1 MLNKTGIF
9 IIMAALLFLAQAN
22 LTAQSRERAD
32 IEEKYKWNLADLY
45 PDDKA
50 WEAAKT
56 DLSPKIDAIVAKK
69 GTMANSAADLLTSL
83 NLIFDLQK
91 EYGRLAGYA
100 GKKFDED
107 TRNSQTLSMKQELQQ
122 LGTDFA
128 AKTSFIEPE
137 LIAIDKAK
145 VDAFLKAEPGLSIYA
160 FYLNDLQRRKA
171 HMLSE
176 KEETIMAQASLMAS
190 APYDIYSI
198 FSNAEMPYVDVVL
211 SDGNKVNL
219 NLANYSLYR
228 ASTNRADRELVF
240 DNFFASLASFKNT
253 YGQQL
258 YAEIKTHMFY
268 ARTRGYNS
276 SLENALD
283 ANNIP
288 IDVYMSLIKNV
299 NDNLDTFHRYL
310 KLKKR
315 MLGVDTLK
323 YSDIYAPVV
332 KGINLQFTID
342 QANQMVLEALA
353 PLGKEYTGVIETAIN
368 NRWMDIYPSPG
379 KRSGAY
385 SSGGA
390 YDVHPYILL
399 NFNGKYDDVS
409 TLAHELGHTMQSYLS
424 NKNQPFPTADYPIF
438 VAEVASTFN
447 EALLINDQLKK
458 IKDDDVKLDLLM
470 NYLDGIKGTVFRQ
483 TQFAEYELAIHEKAE
498 KGEALTGEALTQIYS
513 DIVRKYYGHD
523 KNICIVKDVYTH
535 EWAYIPHFYYN
546 YYVYQ
551 YATSF
556 TASTA
561 LSEKVLNKE
570 KGALEKYLTFLSAGG
585 SDYPI
590 DLLKKAGVDMTTAE
604 PFTKTMT
611 AMNRV
616 IDEIEIIL
624 DKKGL

>member
-1 MLNKTGIF
+1 
-9 IIMAALLFLAQAN
+9 MAALLFLAQAN

-50 WEAAKT
+50 WETAKA
-56 DLSPKIDAIVAKK
+56 DLAQKIDDVVAKK
-69 GTMANSAADLLTSL
+69 GTLANSSADLLNGL
-83 NLIFDLQK
+83 NLVFALQK
-91 EYGRLAGYA
+91 EYGRLSGYA

-137 LIAIDKAK
+137 LIAVDKAK
-145 VDAFLKAEPGLSIYA
+145 IDAFLKAEPGLAIYA

-176 KEETIMAQASLMAS
+176 KEEKILAQASLMAS
-190 APYDIYSI
+190 APYDIYSV

-211 SDGNKVNL
+211 SDGKKVNL
-219 NLANYSLYR
+219 NLANYALYR

-240 DNFFASLASFKNT
+240 DTFFGSLAKFKNT

-268 ARTRGYNS
+268 ARSRGYNS

-283 ANNIP
+283 SNNIP

-299 NDNLDTFHRYL
+299 NNNLDTFHRYL

-323 YSDIYAPVV
+323 YSDVYTPVV

-342 QANQMVLEALA
+342 QANQMVLDAFA

-424 NKNQPFPTADYPIF
+424 NKTQPYPTADYPIF

-498 KGEALTGEALTQIYS
+498 KGEALTGEALTQIYG

-523 KNICIVKDVYTH
+523 KNICIVKDVYTN

-570 KGALEKYLTFLSAGG
+570 KGALEKYLAFLSAGG
-585 SDYPI
+585 SEYPI
-590 DLLKKAGVDMTTAE
+590 DLLKKAGVDMTTPE
-604 PFTKTMT
+604 PFVKTMT

-616 IDEIEIIL
+616 MDEIEVIL
-624 DKKGL
+624 KKKGM